1 MDLSFEYRVVCEGE
15 CMAEKPKLPPKK
27 TYVREVQTIFTRD
40 EMRELLKEAHTE
52 CKKTIPIEPH
62 RIGRT
67 RKRTVLMRRR
77 EKYLDCI
84 KSYIHKKLAERLG
97 IPVEEVAK
105 LLAS

>member
-1 MDLSFEYRVVCEGE
+1 
-15 CMAEKPKLPPKK
+15 
-27 TYVREVQTIFTRD
+27 
-40 EMRELLKEAHTE
+40 
-52 CKKTIPIEPH
+52 
-62 RIGRT
+62 
-67 RKRTVLMRRR
+67 VLMRRR